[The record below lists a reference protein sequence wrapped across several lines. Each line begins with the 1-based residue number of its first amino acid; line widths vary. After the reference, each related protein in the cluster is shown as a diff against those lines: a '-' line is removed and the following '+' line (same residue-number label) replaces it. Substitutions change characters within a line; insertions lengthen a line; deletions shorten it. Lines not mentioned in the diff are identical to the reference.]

1 MDQLELK
8 YLEAA
13 AVGDVNVVKEAL
25 KAGVNVDAAN
35 EEKRTALMRC
45 TRRGRKQVTQML
57 IDAGADVNAVDEN
70 NKTALMGACK
80 KGHQ

>member
-13 AVGDVNVVKEAL
+13 AVGDVNVVREAL
-25 KAGVNVDAAN
+25 KEGVNVDAAN
-35 EEKRTALMRC
+35 EENRTALMRC

-57 IDAGADVNAVDEN
+57 LDAGADVNACDVASPEA
-70 NKTALMGACK
+70 TF
-80 KGHQ
+80 QS